1 MTPIFS
7 SIVISL
13 GRSGF
18 LSIPPMRTDNLP
30 RENDGVQLILQSFIS
45 NSVPDSLLQKIL
57 TTMWYIWKARN
68 DNRFQR
74 KTWTPMQV
82 HNAVAAHI
90 NTHLQAQQAGNEA
103 ATTQSTQPLQL
114 TDLADHSQQGAPS
127 TSTDLPTDYGVQF
140 TSEVPSMNQA
150 RQPPQ
155 MHAESSGVNTSL
167 LQLPMTNRYTINT
180 PALLPGTRCYVDAST
195 LPDHPTMPP
204 RQVRSGNSHC

>member
-1 MTPIFS
+1 
-7 SIVISL
+7 
-13 GRSGF
+13 
-18 LSIPPMRTDNLP
+18 
-30 RENDGVQLILQSFIS
+30 
-45 NSVPDSLLQKIL
+45 
-57 TTMWYIWKARN
+57 MWYIWKARN

-114 TDLADHSQQGAPS
+114 TDLADHNQQGAPS
-127 TSTDLPTDYGVQF
+127 SSTGLPTDYGVQF

-155 MHAESSGVNTSL
+155 MHTESSGMNT
-167 LQLPMTNRYTINT
+167 
-180 PALLPGTRCYVDAST
+180 
-195 LPDHPTMPP
+195 
-204 RQVRSGNSHC
+204 